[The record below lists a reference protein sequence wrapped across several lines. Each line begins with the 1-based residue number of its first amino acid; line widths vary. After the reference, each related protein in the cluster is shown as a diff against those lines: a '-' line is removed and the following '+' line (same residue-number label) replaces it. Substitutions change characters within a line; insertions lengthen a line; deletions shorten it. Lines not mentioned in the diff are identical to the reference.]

1 MFTGYELLSCH
12 VDTAQQLAS
21 RFQVGAPC
29 TQRLGQLSK
38 DYQEQPCSIECSL
51 QVPGVS
57 FHAKDMLKSDLG
69 NTSIVMLASFCW
81 DRALYKQAAAKLSKE
96 LMHGSIVMD
105 YSAQLDE
112 HFQQIARVQIPVSWN
127 DQQTM
132 YVYLKP

>member
-1 MFTGYELLSCH
+1 ME
-12 VDTAQQLAS
+12 
-21 RFQVGAPC
+21 
-29 TQRLGQLSK
+29 QLSQ
-38 DYQEQPCSIECSL
+38 DCQEQPCCIESSL

-57 FHAKDMLKSDLG
+57 FHAEDMLKSDLG

-81 DRALYKQAAAKLSKE
+81 DRALHKQAAAKLSKE
-96 LMHGSIVMD
+96 LMQGSIVVD

>member
-1 MFTGYELLSCH
+1 M
-12 VDTAQQLAS
+12 
-21 RFQVGAPC
+21 
-29 TQRLGQLSK
+29 
-38 DYQEQPCSIECSL
+38 

-96 LMHGSIVMD
+96 LMQGSIVVD
-105 YSAQLDE
+105 YSAHLDE
-112 HFQQIARVQIPVSWN
+112 YFEQIAKVQIPVSWN
-127 DQQTM
+127 NQQTM